1 MSTLL
6 YNKKDINKIKNS
18 TEENF
23 FENIKNNYKENNLKK
38 ENLIEKKGK
47 KGNLPTKQVLQ
58 NIKKQN

>member
-23 FENIKNNYKENNLKK
+23 FENIENNYKENNLKK
-38 ENLIEKKGK
+38 ENLIKKNK
-47 KGNLPTKQVLQ
+47 KL
-58 NIKKQN
+58 KKKI